1 MKSDGFTS
9 SISQAKLFRKNFY
22 FAVDQPTVL
31 TDTVDGASMSGRVS
45 PPTAFPVILHHT
57 PDPEYDAVT
66 PHDILAHPA
75 RVLTQAQRQT
85 YFETGCLAADG
96 LIPAAWLDRLN
107 ALSAEFLEQSRSLSQ
122 SNEAFD
128 LGPSHTADHPH
139 VRRLRALVDR
149 HPDFW
154 RFAAESPLADIAA
167 DLVGPD
173 VKFHSSKLNYKWPG
187 SGEIVKWHQDIPA
200 WPHTNYS
207 PVTLGVYLDDV
218 PAEQGPLTC
227 VPGSQNGPIFVHRD
241 DAGAWTGSIRDA
253 DMATVDTAGA
263 IDLTGRAGAVVAIN
277 CRTVHASR
285 ANATDRVRP
294 VALFIYSSADAFAW
308 MAPPTPTSHT
318 GDIVRGNPATVAHL
332 DPTPCPVPP
341 DWARQGYGSIFTSQ
355 KAAYSA

>member
-1 MKSDGFTS
+1 M
-9 SISQAKLFRKNFY
+9 
-22 FAVDQPTVL
+22 
-31 TDTVDGASMSGRVS
+31 
-45 PPTAFPVILHHT
+45 T
-57 PDPEYDAVT
+57 PS
-66 PHDILAHPA
+66 DILTHPA
-75 RVLTQAQRQT
+75 RILSEHQRRR
-85 YFETGCLAADG
+85 YFETGYLAADG
-96 LIPAAWLDRLN
+96 LIPDTWLNRLRE
-107 ALSAEFLEQSRSLSQ
+107 LSAEFLEASRSVTK
-122 SNEAFD
+122 SNQAFD
-128 LGPSHTADHPH
+128 IGPRHTESQPH

-154 RFAAESPLADIAA
+154 KFASESVLADIAA

-187 SGEIVKWHQDIPA
+187 SGEIVQWHQDIPA

-241 DAGAWTGSIRDA
+241 DAGAWTGSIREGDL
-253 DMATVDTAGA
+253 ATAGLDTAE
-263 IDLTGRAGAVVAIN
+263 DLIGRAGAVVAIN
-277 CRTVHASR
+277 CRTLHASR

-294 VALFIYSSADAFAW
+294 VALFVYSSADAFAW
-308 MAPPTPTSHT
+308 MTPPTPTTHT
-318 GDIVRGNPATVAHL
+318 GDIVRGQSAAFAHL

-355 KAAYSA
+355 KAADYD